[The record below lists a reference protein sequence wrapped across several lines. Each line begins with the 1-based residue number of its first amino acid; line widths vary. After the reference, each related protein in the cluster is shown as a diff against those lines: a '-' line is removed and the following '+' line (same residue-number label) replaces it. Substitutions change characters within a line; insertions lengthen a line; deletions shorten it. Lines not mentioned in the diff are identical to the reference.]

1 MKQEDFH
8 VVPMLVPN
16 IPITPAEEA
25 QLLTLFQQLQTAVI
39 NYFANP
45 TILPNQAL
53 QQACDQLYTF
63 LLNTFPSLEGR
74 NATRYSMFLLLGIKN
89 ALASLTAP
97 VGQIAEV
104 LQALYNAL
112 SVFVASL
119 VTSSPAITNQLFTIL
134 TNLIAVTSTELNT
147 VQGETGP
154 PGPGG
159 APGAQGPAGPPG
171 LGGPQGFQG
180 PPGVT
185 GLQGQE
191 GDQGPQGPQ
200 GAQGAAGPQG
210 VQGPEGDNGVTGP
223 TGPTG
228 PQGPPGPTGPTGSF
242 GVSNTLLANSNK
254 STSFFVEGIQKNN
267 KQGGHHDDE

>member
-1 MKQEDFH
+1 
-8 VVPMLVPN
+8 MLVPT

-25 QLLTLFQQLQTAVI
+25 QLIALFQQLQTAVV

-63 LLNTFPSLEGR
+63 ILNTFPTPDGR

-97 VGQIAEV
+97 VGQIAEM
-104 LQALYNAL
+104 LNALYNAL
-112 SVFVASL
+112 SIFVASL
-119 VTSSPAITNQLFTIL
+119 ITSSPAVQNQLFNIL
-134 TNLIAVTSTELNT
+134 VNLFAATSTELNT

-154 PGPGG
+154 AGPQG
-159 APGAQGPAGPPG
+159 AQGAQGPAGPPG

-191 GDQGPQGPQ
+191 GDQGPQGAQ
-200 GAQGAAGPQG
+200 GAQGTAGPPG

-228 PQGPPGPTGPTGSF
+228 PQGPPGPTGPTGAF
-242 GVSNTLLANSNK
+242 GISNALLAKSNK
-254 STSFFVEGIQKNN
+254 STSFLVEGIQKNN
-267 KQGGHHDDE
+267 KQGGHTDDE